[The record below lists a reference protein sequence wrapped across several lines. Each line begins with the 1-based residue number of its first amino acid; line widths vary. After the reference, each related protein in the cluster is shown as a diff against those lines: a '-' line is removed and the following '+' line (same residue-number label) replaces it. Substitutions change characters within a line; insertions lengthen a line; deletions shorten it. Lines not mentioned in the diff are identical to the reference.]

1 MPDAGREAPPIT
13 QLLIP
18 SYSRAATDPEAR
30 SPTHESRS
38 PRFSLPP
45 LLPLPLDT
53 SRIPYYNTQRI
64 TQRSTHMTTISI
76 RIPDDILTEV
86 DRFSRDLKVPRT
98 EYLRQAILLMNR
110 KVKEDRRR
118 VRIMKL
124 SQRVRAESMRV
135 NAEFSEVEHDPGY

>member
-1 MPDAGREAPPIT
+1 
-13 QLLIP
+13 
-18 SYSRAATDPEAR
+18 
-30 SPTHESRS
+30 
-38 PRFSLPP
+38 
-45 LLPLPLDT
+45 
-53 SRIPYYNTQRI
+53 
-64 TQRSTHMTTISI
+64 MTTISI
-76 RIPDDILTEV
+76 RIPENVLNDV

-124 SQRVRAESMRV
+124 SRRVRAESMRV